1 MDKHWVGHLSDIEEK
16 LVRKCMLRKYRVST
30 NISGQSGDE

>member
-16 LVRKCMLRKYRVST
+16 LVRKCMFRKYRVRT
-30 NISGQSGDE
+30 NVSGQR